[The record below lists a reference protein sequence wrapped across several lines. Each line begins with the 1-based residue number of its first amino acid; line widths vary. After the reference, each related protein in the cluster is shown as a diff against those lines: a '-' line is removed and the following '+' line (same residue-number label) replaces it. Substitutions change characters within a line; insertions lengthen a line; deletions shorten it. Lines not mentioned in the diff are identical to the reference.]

1 MNASSAHRPA
11 AGMPNSSNPIPSNTA
26 TIPPNTVATPKYR
39 RVPCANLPTAPRTG
53 SWPAFTRFIL
63 APNNAPSSPMKIT
76 STSTNSNADSAEVT
90 EPSTPSTAEMIE
102 LELMLLVIDWMSD
115 WLIPKP
121 ASQVSKLV
129 ISCWICVE
137 YSGSR
142 VASWATP
149 MTSPKIS
156 PSRIAKMT
164 MTKVRLA
171 SQRGAPFLII
181 QPRIGFTVT
190 VSTTARKIGARMP
203 GTWWIPAATTTAAA
217 KPRMM
222 IKPRG
227 RPDVT
232 RPESGDG
239 GSDFREFSAA
249 AGSCVLGGVWEAG
262 SAGLSVMLLSS
273 VLGVL
278 PLPLGRG
285 HRRPGG
291 NLRAV
296 AVRFGGPRLVGRPR
310 NGRAP
315 VWFGF
320 RRRLGF
326 GSGRRWRWYELHDN
340 GSGEQVGCARLVR
353 QGREEPAG
361 LVIAVD
367 RRVGWKAAP
376 GVGAAITRPNLRD

>member
-1 MNASSAHRPA
+1 
-11 AGMPNSSNPIPSNTA
+11 
-26 TIPPNTVATPKYR
+26 
-39 RVPCANLPTAPRTG
+39 
-53 SWPAFTRFIL
+53 
-63 APNNAPSSPMKIT
+63 MKIT
-76 STSTNSNADSAEVT
+76 STSTNSNAESAEVT
-90 EPSTPSTAEMIE
+90 EPRTPSTAEMTE
-102 LELMLLVIDWMSD
+102 LELMLPVIDWMSD
-115 WLIPKP
+115 WLIPQP
-121 ASQVSKLV
+121 ASQVSKFL

-137 YSGSR
+137 YSGNM

-239 GSDFREFSAA
+239 GSEFRGSSAA
-249 AGSCVLGGVWEAG
+249 AGSCVLDGVSEAG
-262 SAGLSVMLLSS
+262 SARLSVILLSS
-273 VLGVL
+273 VPKFAADAVEATPLARRKAPGVGGQCRRSWA
-278 PLPLGRG
+278 GRPTVERQSTG
-285 HRRPGG
+285 
-291 NLRAV
+291 
-296 AVRFGGPRLVGRPR
+296 AVRPPPRLS
-310 NGRAP
+310 
-315 VWFGF
+315 
-320 RRRLGF
+320 F
-326 GSGRRWRWYELHDN
+326 GSGRRCRWYELHDN
-340 GSGEQVGCARLVR
+340 GSRVTRSGAPGWSDRA
-353 QGREEPAG
+353 GGPAG
-361 LVIAVD
+361 AGAVSY
-367 RRVGWKAAP
+367 
-376 GVGAAITRPNLRD
+376 